1 MDGNEWVNASPKNGQ
16 GNGGRPLREVIR
28 PRRPAREEPQV
39 SPSPVPAD
47 SAAGVSTPSLA
58 PPGPGPGPAV
68 PRQPG
73 PGTAIPQQPG
83 PGPAAGSEPGYGPR
97 RRIDGFAVA
106 ALIFGIL
113 PLAPFALAA
122 GLAGLARTAG
132 GRRPGRPA
140 AVGGLVL
147 AGGWAVAGAVA
158 GVLVFL
164 PGPAPRLQL
173 PRDTVFTLRAGQ
185 CADTAGNGVSR
196 AHAVPCSQPH
206 AAEIYASYRLAGQ
219 GWPGQAAVS
228 QRARQGCQARLAGY
242 LDPALLGA
250 SLTASYA
257 YPDQVS
263 WAAGARTIVCEIR
276 GAGGLLTGSVRGLGK
291 TPG

>member
-1 MDGNEWVNASPKNGQ
+1 
-16 GNGGRPLREVIR
+16 
-28 PRRPAREEPQV
+28 
-39 SPSPVPAD
+39 
-47 SAAGVSTPSLA
+47 
-58 PPGPGPGPAV
+58 
-68 PRQPG
+68 
-73 PGTAIPQQPG
+73 
-83 PGPAAGSEPGYGPR
+83 
-97 RRIDGFAVA
+97 VA

-122 GLAGLARTAG
+122 GLAGLARTAD
-132 GRRPGRPA
+132 GRRSGRPA

-147 AGGWAVAGAVA
+147 ASGWAVGGAVA
-158 GVLVFL
+158 AVLVFL
-164 PGPAPRLQL
+164 PGTAPRPQL
-173 PRDTVFTLRAGQ
+173 PRDTVFTLRTGQ

-206 AAEIYASYRLAGQ
+206 AAEIYATYRLAGP

-242 LDPALLGA
+242 LDPTVLGA

-263 WAAGARTIVCEIR
+263 WAAGARTVVCEIR
-276 GAGGLLTGSVRGLGK
+276 GASGLLTGSVRGLGK
-291 TPG
+291 TSG